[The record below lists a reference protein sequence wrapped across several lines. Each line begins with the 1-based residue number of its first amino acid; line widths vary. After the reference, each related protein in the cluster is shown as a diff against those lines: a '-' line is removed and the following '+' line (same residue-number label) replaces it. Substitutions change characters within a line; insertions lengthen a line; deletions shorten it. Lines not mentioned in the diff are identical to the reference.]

1 MQRIVFLDQAS
12 LPVPL
17 PPVTFPHVWVSYPA
31 TRAEERAVR
40 LQGAS
45 IAVVNKVRMDAELL
59 AALPDLRMIA
69 LAATGSDNID
79 LQACQERGIAVSN
92 IRDYALD
99 SVPEHA
105 LAMLF
110 ALRRALPHYRQAMQ
124 QGEWQQ
130 AGQFCLFGP
139 PLLDVA
145 GSRLGIV
152 GHGSLGQALARK
164 AQALGMQV
172 WFAERKGA
180 VRCRPG
186 YHPFDEVLQQCD
198 AISLHCPLTP
208 ETRHL
213 IGAREL
219 ALMPRHAIVLNT
231 ARGALIEPHALLQ
244 ALRAGRLGGAGI
256 DVLPEEPPIHGHPLL
271 EAALPNLLVTPHVAW
286 ASQQAMQQLAIQ
298 LVENLHAFW
307 AGERLRRLV

>member
-1 MQRIVFLDQAS
+1 MHRIVFLDQAS

-17 PPVTFPHVWVSYPA
+17 APLSFPHTWIAYPA
-31 TRAEERAVR
+31 TRQEERAAR
-40 LQGAS
+40 LQGAT

-59 AALPDLRMIA
+59 AMLPDLRMIA
-69 LAATGSDNID
+69 LAATGSDNVD
-79 LQACQERGIAVSN
+79 LQACQERGIAVCN

-99 SVPEHA
+99 SVPEHV

-110 ALRRALPHYRQAMQ
+110 TLRRALPYYRQALQ

-130 AGQFCLFGP
+130 ATQFCLFGP

-145 GSRLGIV
+145 GSRLGII

-180 VRCRPG
+180 EKCRPG
-186 YHPFDEVLQQCD
+186 YHPFDDVLRQCD
-198 AISLHCPLTP
+198 ALSLHCPLTA

-219 ALMPRHAIVLNT
+219 ALMPRHAVLINT
-231 ARGALIEPHALLQ
+231 ARGALVAPQALLQ
-244 ALRAGRLGGAGI
+244 ALRAGRLGGAAI
-256 DVLPEEPPIHGHPLL
+256 DVLPEEPPVQGHPLL
-271 EAALPNLLVTPHVAW
+271 AENLPNLLITPHIAW
-286 ASQQAMQQLAIQ
+286 ASQQAMQRLAAQ
-298 LVENLHAFW
+298 LVENLHAFV
-307 AGERLRRLV
+307 AGQRLRRLV